1 MDREVIQTANAP
13 AAVGPYSQAVKAG
26 GLLFVSGQIPID
38 PRTGEIERGDVAR
51 QTRRALKNMCAVLD
65 AAGLSTS
72 DVLKVTVCIRDIE
85 SFALMNEAYA
95 EFFTASPPARLCF
108 APAALPKD
116 VDVEVDCIALFGVP
130 R

>member
-1 MDREVIQTANAP
+1 MDREVIHTADVP
-13 AAVGPYSQAVKAG
+13 VAVGPYSQAVKAG
-26 GLLFVSGQIPID
+26 GFLFVSGQLPID
-38 PRTGEIERGDVAR
+38 PKTGEIEPGDVDM
-51 QTRRALKNMCAVLD
+51 QTRRALKNMCAILN

-85 SFALMNEAYA
+85 SFALMNGAYA

-108 APAALPKD
+108 APVALPKN
-116 VDVEVDCIALFGVP
+116 VDVEVDCIAFFGVP